1 MPWDTVPA
9 HPPTARPIGTG
20 KLIFGVPGSLVGENS
35 VASVHFLR
43 KRHMSAPRTTDF
55 ARYLRTE
62 TVGGAILL
70 IAAAIALVFAN
81 SPWSAGYL
89 SLQDFTVGPAAL
101 HLNLTLAE
109 WAQDG
114 LLAVFF
120 FVAGLELKREL
131 VIGELADRRKARLP
145 VLAAVGGVVTPALI
159 ALAVGWGTPGIEK
172 AWAIP
177 IATDIAFALGVLALT
192 GSKIPAG
199 ARVFL
204 LSLAVVDD
212 LIAILVIAAV
222 FTSTIS
228 VLWLL
233 GALACLVLYAYAQRR
248 RITSPWLYVPL
259 ALVAWWSMHQAGVH
273 ATLAGVALGLLT
285 RVRPDP
291 GEDEAPAA
299 RLEHRVQP
307 WSAGVCVPVFAFFA
321 AGVPL
326 DSSALHEIVDD
337 RIALGIIAGLLIG
350 KTVGIFGTSW
360 LAIKSGL
367 AARPHRLGNRDMF
380 ALSVLGGIGFTVSLL
395 VAELALQDVGD
406 GSGVDTAKAAV
417 LLASMCASLLGS
429 ALLVRRGRAHGRL
442 HTDFARGGGHDGDQ
456 P

>member
-1 MPWDTVPA
+1 
-9 HPPTARPIGTG
+9 
-20 KLIFGVPGSLVGENS
+20 
-35 VASVHFLR
+35 
-43 KRHMSAPRTTDF
+43 MSAPRKAEF
-55 ARYLRTE
+55 ARFLRTE

-70 IAAAIALVFAN
+70 IAAAIALIYAN
-81 SPWSAGYL
+81 SPWGASYL
-89 SLQDFTVGPAAL
+89 SLRDFTVGPQSL
-101 HLNLTLAE
+101 HLDLTLGE

-131 VIGELADRRKARLP
+131 VIGELADRRRARLP
-145 VLAAVGGVVTPALI
+145 VLAAVGGVVAPALI
-159 ALAVGWGTPGIEK
+159 ALAIGWGTPGIDQ

-192 GSKIPAG
+192 GSRLPAG

-233 GALACLVLYAYAQRR
+233 GALACLVLYAYAQHR

-259 ALVAWWSMHQAGVH
+259 ALVAWWAMHQAGVH
-273 ATLAGVALGLLT
+273 ATLAGVAMGLLT

-307 WSAGVCVPVFAFFA
+307 WSAGVCVPLFAFFA

-326 DSSALHEIVDD
+326 DSSALHAIVDD

-360 LAIKSGL
+360 LAIRTGF
-367 AARPHRLGNRDMF
+367 AERPRKLGNRDMF

-395 VAELALQDVGD
+395 VAELALENVGD
-406 GSGVDTAKAAV
+406 GSEVDTAKAAV
-417 LLASMCASLLGS
+417 LLTSMVASLVGS
-429 ALLVRRGRAHGRL
+429 ALLIRRGRAHDRRAAAEL
-442 HTDFARGGGHDGDQ
+442 DDLDDDTYATDDADGDKRTGG
-456 P
+456 